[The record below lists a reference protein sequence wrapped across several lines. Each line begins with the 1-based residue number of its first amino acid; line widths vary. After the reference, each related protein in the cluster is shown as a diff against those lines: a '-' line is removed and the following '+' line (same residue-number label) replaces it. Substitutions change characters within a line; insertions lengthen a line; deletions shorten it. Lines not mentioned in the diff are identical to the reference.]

1 MQGSVAYWTLKSNY
15 FGTDLTRNLSH
26 HNGFICVDL
35 HAPTSVANICDLRQ
49 AGANVFLHMG
59 KLAPRSAFAVPGLP
73 PHLLHSKLLVFNF
86 QNSHAEI
93 WVGSHNWTERALL
106 GINVD
111 ASTILHVKLGSD
123 IHMQVTNYLNWMKD
137 QLCKPVLPHLKLHYE
152 ALQGQPLETVDVIWL
167 EGEFVGSLSG
177 QAITVFG
184 TDMEEASS
192 LNRVGRGLKLEVT
205 DSGNGAV
212 FIYDAQILQSGRLDD
227 ANPRIEA
234 TVEDISF
241 GNRRFAFRASGRYSR
256 LESSQVLPSNVIS
269 QSKYFVTIG
278 IDSQITGWLS
288 EPAKSNELWENDPNS
303 ALEKRLANDE
313 DLLIHDSAIKRLRFQ
328 KPRSTEFHEEPNR
341 YSLDYKRALEDQ
353 PLIRKMHL
361 NRDQ

>member
-1 MQGSVAYWTLKSNY
+1 
-15 FGTDLTRNLSH
+15 
-26 HNGFICVDL
+26 
-35 HAPTSVANICDLRQ
+35 
-49 AGANVFLHMG
+49 
-59 KLAPRSAFAVPGLP
+59 
-73 PHLLHSKLLVFNF
+73 
-86 QNSHAEI
+86 
-93 WVGSHNWTERALL
+93 
-106 GINVD
+106 
-111 ASTILHVKLGSD
+111 
-123 IHMQVTNYLNWMKD
+123 
-137 QLCKPVLPHLKLHYE
+137 LKLHYE

-328 KPRSTEFHEEPNR
+328 KPRSTEFYEEPNR